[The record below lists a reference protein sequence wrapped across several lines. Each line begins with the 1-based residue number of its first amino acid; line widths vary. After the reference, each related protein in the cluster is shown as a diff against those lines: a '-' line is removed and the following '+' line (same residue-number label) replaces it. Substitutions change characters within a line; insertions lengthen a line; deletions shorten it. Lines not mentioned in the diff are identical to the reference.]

1 MTKVIYDLA
10 VKTGSYEKDGQTK
23 GRYQHVG
30 KVMEDNDGGKFIIM
44 NRTFNPAGV
53 PNPEGRDT
61 VIISCF
67 TSKPFAPPAQQP
79 AAGQGMDDEIPF

>member
-23 GRYQHVG
+23 GRYQNVG
-30 KVMEDNDGGKFIIM
+30 KVMEDNDGGKFVIL

-53 PNPEGRDT
+53 PNPESRDT
-61 VIISCF
+61 VLISCF
-67 TSKPFAPPAQQP
+67 TPKPFAATAQQP
-79 AAGQGMDDEIPF
+79 AAGQGMNDEIPF